1 MSLFEPRVT
10 QTLMVIPVIHHFP
23 LQIAMLR
30 HHPTLAFAIF
40 GCFNHVL
47 SPHFRSFRSACVP
60 FVLEK
65 PAICW
70 GPGALAMPR
79 SRHYKDIAQPDVNE
93 KVYDEITKIS
103 AALKQL
109 KVGLD
114 SAGFP

>member
-23 LQIAMLR
+23 LEIAMLR

-40 GCFNHVL
+40 GWFNHVFL
-47 SPHFRSFRSACVP
+47 STFPKSPKGFAFHLSWRN
-60 FVLEK
+60 L
-65 PAICW
+65 
-70 GPGALAMPR
+70 PR

-103 AALKQL
+103 TALKQL

-114 SAGFP
+114 SADFP

>member
-70 GPGALAMPR
+70 GPCNPFEALQGHR
-79 SRHYKDIAQPDVNE
+79 
-93 KVYDEITKIS
+93 
-103 AALKQL
+103 AAGYERK
-109 KVGLD
+109 GLRRD
-114 SAGFP
+114 HEDLHGVEAVEGRWKFP